1 MSTPAGPRLDERAII
16 WSARR
21 EELAERPLLVLLH
34 GVGSNEGDLF
44 SLSPSLPLTPVIA
57 SLRAPDPYGQGFS
70 WYPLQ
75 APGRPR
81 SEDVDAAAHAVL
93 TWLESL
99 DPQPEHVALLGFSQG
114 AAVALQ
120 TLRHAPDRFDFVVQ
134 LAGYVT
140 DGDAPGD
147 ERLRELRPPVFW
159 GRGTADYVI
168 PPEAVAHTDG
178 WLPAH
183 STLDRRVYE
192 DLPHAVS
199 QTELADV
206 VAFMRPHYR

>member
-1 MSTPAGPRLDERAII
+1 MSHERNLTLDERAII
-16 WSARR
+16 WSAKR

-34 GVGSNEGDLF
+34 GVGSNESDLF
-44 SLSPSLPLTPVIA
+44 SMSPALPLTPVIA
-57 SLRAPDPYGQGFS
+57 SLRAFDPHGPGWS
-70 WYPLQ
+70 WYPLDT
-75 APGRPR
+75 PGRPR
-81 SEDVDAAAHAVL
+81 SEDVDDAAVAIL
-93 TWLESL
+93 RWLDSL
-99 DPQPEHVALLGFSQG
+99 DPQPVRVALLGFSQG

-134 LAGYVT
+134 IAGYVT

-168 PPEAVAHTDG
+168 PPAAVAYTDE
-178 WLPAH
+178 WLPRH

-199 QTELADV
+199 QTELADIV
-206 VAFMRPHYR
+206 GFMRRHYS